1 MIPVAING
9 HDISMELD
17 TGTTVPVI
25 SEEIC
30 NSSPL
35 ENSQLKLKTY
45 TGEHLK
51 MKGQALV
58 DVCFNGQSVKLP
70 PQVTEGNGPPFHG
83 RNWLRTLKLNW
94 GTIKR
99 VTTDIETVLNQQIEV
114 FNDELATLRGVKV
127 KVYIKQGSDP
137 KFFKPRLTS
146 HALKQGIEKG
156 LDRLENMTVMEKV
169 HNSE

>member
-25 SEEIC
+25 SEETC

-51 MKGQALV
+51 IKGQALV
-58 DVCFNGQSVKLP
+58 DVCFDGQNVKLP
-70 PQVTEGNGPPFHG
+70 LQVTEGNGPPFLG
-83 RNWLRTLKLNW
+83 RNWLRTLKLFYFIYFISLLCH
-94 GTIKR
+94 T
-99 VTTDIETVLNQQIEV
+99 Q
-114 FNDELATLRGVKV
+114 
-127 KVYIKQGSDP
+127 
-137 KFFKPRLTS
+137 
-146 HALKQGIEKG
+146 
-156 LDRLENMTVMEKV
+156 
-169 HNSE
+169 